1 MDMDADELEISR
13 STPTAR
19 FDAPETGP
27 VGAEAFRATD
37 HAARVAATIAA
48 TATTAAATVT
58 ATDAAAAD
66 PAPDLAAPA
75 EVSAD
80 VRDYVERL
88 LADREQPVLLFALEW
103 CEFCWSVRKLFAR
116 CGIPYRSIDLDS
128 AAFQRDDRG
137 GQVRAVLREHTGLT
151 TIPQVFVG
159 GEFIG
164 GSTATMQAFKDGRLQ
179 DRLRAHGVEFR
190 QDVQLDPHA
199 LLPAWIHPR

>member
-1 MDMDADELEISR
+1 MTR
-13 STPTAR
+13 TPMPVAMSS
-19 FDAPETGP
+19 PEP
-27 VGAEAFRATD
+27 
-37 HAARVAATIAA
+37 
-48 TATTAAATVT
+48 
-58 ATDAAAAD
+58 
-66 PAPDLAAPA
+66 LAAPEPA
-75 EVSAD
+75 PHAGTATPEPAAAPLAAPGGSAD
-80 VRDYVERL
+80 VRDLVAQL
-88 LADREQPVLLFALEW
+88 LADREQPLVLVALEW
-103 CEFCWSVRKLFAR
+103 CEFCWSLRKLFAQ